1 MEYWSVDLRFR
12 FSPRRR
18 IVPLRAGG
26 QLIGLTGRLPAHRA
40 YSLEIGLIE
49 ISSYCVV

>member
-1 MEYWSVDLRFR
+1 MEYWSVDLRLR
-12 FSPRRR
+12 FSTRRR

-40 YSLEIGLIE
+40 N
-49 ISSYCVV
+49 SSERGSD